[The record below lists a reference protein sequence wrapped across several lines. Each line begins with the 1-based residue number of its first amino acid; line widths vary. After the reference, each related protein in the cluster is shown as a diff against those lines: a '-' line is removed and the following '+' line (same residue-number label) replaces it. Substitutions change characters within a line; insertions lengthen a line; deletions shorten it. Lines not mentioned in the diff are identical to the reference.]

1 MSKIGKLPIT
11 IGPQINVTIGEG
23 NIEVKGPK
31 GVLKFNYHRDID
43 IQLDDG
49 KIKVIAKKD
58 NKFTKALHGLTR
70 SLVNNM
76 VTGVQEGHQKILEL
90 VGTGY
95 RAATSGDSLVLN
107 VGYSHQV
114 VFPKTPEINLE
125 VKDNKIIVAGV
136 DKALVGE
143 VAAKI
148 RRIRPPE
155 PYKGKGIKYLDEVI
169 RRKPGKAQKAQGSV

>member
-11 IGPQINVTIGEG
+11 VGSQINVTLGDRT
-23 NIEVKGPK
+23 IEVKGPK
-31 GVLKFNYHRDID
+31 GILKFNYHRDID
-43 IQLDDG
+43 VQLDEG

-58 NKFTKALHGLTR
+58 NKFTRALHGLTR
-70 SLVNNM
+70 SLINNM
-76 VTGVQEGHQKILEL
+76 VKGVEEGHQKILEL

-95 RAATSGDSLVLN
+95 RAAISGDTLVLN
-107 VGYSHQV
+107 VGYSHPV
-114 VFPKTPEINLE
+114 VFPKIPEINME
-125 VKDNKIIVAGV
+125 VKDNKIIVEGI

-155 PYKGKGIKYLDEVI
+155 PYKGKGIKYVDEVI
-169 RRKPGKAQKAQGSV
+169 RRKPGKAQKAQGSA